1 MDQSDSLVYE
11 SKYRKD
17 ILFQRLLKNFILTL
31 VFTLVALIAIRIW
44 LWPRMENY
52 RTQHTE
58 SKQKQTIANYKQKSF
73 LSTLQAYRDLKQK
86 NIAILQDPSYQ
97 VVSSALNK
105 LLNQYFSHI
114 TIQEQAR
121 RVDPIKH
128 VIYDSLGVGVHAQSL
143 KDFYAF
149 LDHLV
154 NLSYTKIELP
164 VSITKQG
171 SYFKMDFMIHIEYQV
186 DRP

>member
-1 MDQSDSLVYE
+1 
-11 SKYRKD
+11 
-17 ILFQRLLKNFILTL
+17 
-31 VFTLVALIAIRIW
+31 
-44 LWPRMENY
+44 MENY
-52 RTQHTE
+52 RTQNTE
-58 SKQKQTIANYKQKSF
+58 SRQKQAISSYKQKSF
-73 LSTLQAYRDLKQK
+73 LATLQAYRNIKQK
-86 NIAILQDPSYQ
+86 NTAILQDPSYQ
-97 VVSSALNK
+97 VVSGALNK
-105 LLNQYFSHI
+105 ILNQYFSHI

-128 VIYDSLGVGVHAQSL
+128 VIYDSLDVGVHAQSL

-171 SYFKMDFMIHIEYQV
+171 NYFKMGFVIHIEYQV